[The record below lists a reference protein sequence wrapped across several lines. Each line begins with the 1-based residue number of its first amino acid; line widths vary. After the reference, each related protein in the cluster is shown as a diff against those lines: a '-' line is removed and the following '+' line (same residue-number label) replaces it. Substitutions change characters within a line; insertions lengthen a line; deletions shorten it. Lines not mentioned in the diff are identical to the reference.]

1 MLVKYR
7 KRDEAWH
14 ILPAGVIASLS
25 YLIQPNLSLALI
37 AFSNLSQVTQLHYF
51 DVMYLN
57 I

>member
-37 AFSNLSQVTQLHYF
+37 AFSNLSQVTHLHYF
-51 DVMYLN
+51 YVTVC

>member
-7 KRDEAWH
+7 KQDEAWH

-37 AFSNLSQVTQLHYF
+37 AFSNLSQVTNLHYV
-51 DVMYLN
+51 DVMY
-57 I
+57 